1 MTLFLLLFYIVGVS
15 SPRSLPVSSLGVL
28 ETLWLESHSQRIHD
42 RMLEVDD
49 PSLDNLRRAG
59 MFRVCLAD
67 ELGVRRESDE
77 QHDSFLTLED
87 Q

>member
-1 MTLFLLLFYIVGVS
+1 
-15 SPRSLPVSSLGVL
+15 
-28 ETLWLESHSQRIHD
+28 
-42 RMLEVDD
+42 MLEVDD